1 MDGVVTPAHQCSRAR
16 MATVVMIILK
26 SLTVLVLTSII
37 MATVVIISMHDNNGY
52 GRDSKPEITHCPRSD
67 LNNNG

>member
-1 MDGVVTPAHQCSRAR
+1 